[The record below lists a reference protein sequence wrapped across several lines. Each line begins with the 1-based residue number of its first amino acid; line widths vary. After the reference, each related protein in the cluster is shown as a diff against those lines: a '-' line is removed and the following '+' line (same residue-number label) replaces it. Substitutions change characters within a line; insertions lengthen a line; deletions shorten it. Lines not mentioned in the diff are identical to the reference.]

1 MIFVYDPERGVGKKI
16 PGPRNNSNYLNNVSA
31 SLPAG
36 QVFTNQ
42 AYQHKP
48 VYFRDSAK
56 GWVGCNASVGSSD
69 LPYTAGTDTVSS
81 SVWPDGI
88 NLMPTLMIRNSTAA
102 ISKLTVDYLTI
113 AQER

>member
-1 MIFVYDPERGVGKKI
+1 MTLKEVLVKRYQAQETIQI
-16 PGPRNNSNYLNNVSA
+16 NINNVSA

-48 VYFRDSAK
+48 VYFKDSAK
-56 GWVGCNASVGSSD
+56 GWVGCNASIGNSD

-88 NLMPTLMIRNSTAA
+88 NLMPTMMIRNSTAA